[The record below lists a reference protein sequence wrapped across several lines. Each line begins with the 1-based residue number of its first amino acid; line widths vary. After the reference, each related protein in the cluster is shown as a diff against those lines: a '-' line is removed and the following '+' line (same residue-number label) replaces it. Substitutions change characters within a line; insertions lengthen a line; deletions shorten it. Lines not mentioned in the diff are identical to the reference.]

1 MAIIL
6 SIVLGSCSAPERTQ
20 LLDEKAQDIYRSL
33 MCPICPGQTIEQSQN
48 ELSAQMRALIREKL
62 EQGQS
67 KGEILQFFV
76 ERYGEAILAAP
87 AKSGFSLIAWL
98 APITVIIAGGI
109 AIWLAIRKW
118 VKGGKESFPEPV
130 TLLPGSTYDEEYRR
144 QLEKELKVFDKK
156 GYR

>member
-1 MAIIL
+1 MVL
-6 SIVLGSCSAPERTQ
+6 SVVLGSCSAPERTQ

-76 ERYGEAILAAP
+76 ERYGETILAAP
-87 AKSGFSLIAWL
+87 GKSGFSLIAWL
-98 APITVIIAGGI
+98 APVTVIISGGI
-109 AIWLAIRKW
+109 VIWLAIRKW
-118 VKGGKESFPEPV
+118 VKGEKESFPEPV
-130 TLLPGSTYDEEYRR
+130 TSLPDSTYDEEYRR

>member
-1 MAIIL
+1 MVL
-6 SIVLGSCSAPERTQ
+6 SVVLGSCSAPERTQ

-76 ERYGEAILAAP
+76 ERYGETILAAP
-87 AKSGFSLIAWL
+87 VKSGFSLIAWL
-98 APITVIIAGGI
+98 APVTVIISGGI
-109 AIWLAIRKW
+109 VIWLAIRKW
-118 VKGGKESFPEPV
+118 VKGEKESFPEPV
-130 TLLPGSTYDEEYRR
+130 TSLPDSTYDEEYRR

>member
-1 MAIIL
+1 
-6 SIVLGSCSAPERTQ
+6 
-20 LLDEKAQDIYRSL
+20 
-33 MCPICPGQTIEQSQN
+33 
-48 ELSAQMRALIREKL
+48 MRALIREKL

-118 VKGGKESFPEPV
+118 VKGVKESFPEPV